1 VHSLVFFGSQRLDSS
16 PKGGDNRLSKIAR
29 QTMKNLDP
37 DHIRDKLS
45 ALPGWQL
52 SDDGLAITRK
62 FKFKDFREAFAFMTH
77 VALAAER
84 ADHHPEWSNVY
95 NRVDMRLTTHDA
107 GGLTERDFALAA
119 VADAAARA

>member
-1 VHSLVFFGSQRLDSS
+1 MPKLPRL
-16 PKGGDNRLSKIAR
+16 NTEQVRERL
-29 QTMKNLDP
+29 T
-37 DHIRDKLS
+37 
-45 ALPGWQL
+45 ALPGWTL

-62 FKFKDFREAFAFMTH
+62 FKFADFQQAFAFMTH

-119 VADAAARA
+119 VADAAARTAT